1 MGCLCCFLYLLVF
14 YLVSFAAG
22 SAKVT
27 TFGAFTDSQQVE
39 KLNSIAPW

>member
-1 MGCLCCFLYLLVF
+1 MGCLCCFLYLVF

-22 SAKVT
+22 SAEVM
-27 TFGAFTDSQQVE
+27 TFGAFTDSQEVE